1 MVKSHTFLIFVLLL
15 GFLLINQSAFVV
27 TQGEQMMVLQFGK
40 PVAFYPEPGKDPEPG
55 LKFKMPFVQQVKVFS
70 TKILSIDPE
79 PEEVILADQKRMI
92 VDTFGRYKIKDMLLF
107 NNTLTSQ
114 QLAEGRLDNII
125 NSIAREVLG
134 TVTLDD
140 LLSVKRSEIMAEI
153 RKQANEA
160 VSADM
165 GVEIVDVRIV
175 RADLPDQTLQAVYDR
190 MRTERQREAATFRA
204 EGQQVSQEIKSKADK
219 ERTILLAEAEKQS
232 QISRGEGD
240 EQAIKIYA
248 DAFKKDPD
256 FYSFYRTMQAY
267 REGLSGD
274 NTTMIL
280 SPEGDFFRFFK
291 DAQGQARK

>member
-1 MVKSHTFLIFVLLL
+1 MVKSHTLLIFVLLL

-27 TQGEQMMVLQFGK
+27 TQGEQKMVLQFGK
-40 PVAFYPEPGKDPEPG
+40 PVAQHTEPG
-55 LKFKMPFVQQVKVFS
+55 LKFKTPFVQQVKTFS
-70 TKILSIDPE
+70 TKILSLDPD
-79 PEEVILADQKRMI
+79 PEEVILADQKRLV

-107 NNTLTSQ
+107 NKTLTSQ
-114 QLAEGRLDNII
+114 QLAEARLDNII

-134 TVTLDD
+134 TVTLDH
-140 LLSVKRSEIMAEI
+140 LLSTKRSEVMAEI

-204 EGQQVSQEIKSKADK
+204 EGHQVSQEIKSKADR
-219 ERTILLAEAEKQS
+219 ERTILLAEAEQKS

-240 EQAIKIYA
+240 EQAIRIYA
-248 DAFKKDPD
+248 EAFRKDPD
-256 FYSFYRTMQAY
+256 FYAFYRTMQAY

-280 SPEGDFFRFFK
+280 SPDGDFFRFFK
-291 DAQGQARK
+291 DAQGTPTRK